1 MSVFPN
7 SAALQRALVLVLS
20 LTLVTGVI
28 AVPWLMTFSN
38 FAVLAAT
45 VVGGVWVCM
54 ATFHNAQPASSL
66 AQSIHDSEVVAVKRA
81 DRL

>member
-1 MSVFPN
+1 MSLIPT
-7 SAALQRALVLVLS
+7 ATALQRALVFTIS

-28 AVPWLMTFSN
+28 AVPWLMTLSN
-38 FAVLAAT
+38 FAVLAAM

-66 AQSIHDSEVVAVKRA
+66 AQTIHDSEAGAVKRA
-81 DRL
+81 NRL

>member
-1 MSVFPN
+1 MFT
-7 SAALQRALVLVLS
+7 LS

-28 AVPWLMTFSN
+28 AVPWLLTLSN

-54 ATFHNAQPASSL
+54 ATFRNAQPASSL
-66 AQSIHDSEVVAVKRA
+66 AQTIHDSEAAAVKRA
-81 DRL
+81 DGR

>member
-1 MSVFPN
+1 MSAFATSTAV
-7 SAALQRALVLVLS
+7 QRALVFTVA

-28 AVPWLMTFSN
+28 AVPWLLSLSN

-54 ATFHNAQPASSL
+54 ATLHNAQPANSL
-66 AQSIHDSEVVAVKRA
+66 AQTIHDSEAAAVKRA
-81 DRL
+81 GRL